1 MGFKLLEVIGN
12 QSTCCNDA
20 THVFRIVDGS
30 NWMFQARQLPARE
43 VSDAGCQFLLID
55 GLTSDFEHWDPF
67 RIKRYEN
74 SAT

>member
-30 NWMFQARQLPARE
+30 NWMFQVSE
-43 VSDAGCQFLLID
+43 VTTTTRNAKFQFPVL
-55 GLTSDFEHWDPF
+55 SC
-67 RIKRYEN
+67 N
-74 SAT
+74 